1 MELTI
6 NKIKINDLEYQ
17 NKLLKRR
24 LDDFLRPIDLKK
36 VIQ

>member
-17 NKLLKRR
+17 NELLKRR
-24 LDDFLRPIDLKK
+24 LNDFLIPIDLKK
-36 VIQ
+36 ERK